1 MLAVK
6 GIYDNGK
13 ITLNEKMSEPKSA
26 TEVLVIFPD
35 QEKNKTVNG
44 LSMKEKK
51 QLFEEFSGS
60 INRII
65 DINSEKMEALDK
77 KYEDTY

>member
-1 MLAVK
+1 MP
-6 GIYDNGK
+6 
-13 ITLNEKMSEPKSA
+13 EPKTT

-35 QEKNKTVNG
+35 HEKNKALNG

-65 DINSEKMEALDK
+65 DINSEKLEALEK
-77 KYEDTY
+77 KYKDTY

>member
-13 ITLNEKMSEPKSA
+13 ITLNEKMPEPKSA

-44 LSMKEKK
+44 LSMKKKK

-65 DINSEKMEALDK
+65 DINSEKMEALEK